1 MKHFLPGV
9 QGEAKV
15 CPSLASVPVSL
26 SEHLWV
32 GVEKPSR
39 EVPSS
44 QSHALRQR
52 PDKTWFVPPFI
63 TACSPFP
70 EIVCMLWMASLGIPG
85 GPAEAWDVLVAVPR
99 WLTSGLCFQ
108 GGVGSLPSH
117 DGEHAAQLGEKGWV
131 TGGLEL
137 PGAHP
142 APVAA

>member
-117 DGEHAAQLGEKGWV
+117 DGERAAQLGEKEWV

>member
-15 CPSLASVPVSL
+15 CPTLASVPVSL

-39 EVPSS
+39 EVLSS

-117 DGEHAAQLGEKGWV
+117 DGERAAQLGEKGWV